1 MSWFMV
7 QWEKG
12 AGRTG
17 KGNFMNQQQ
26 LMNIRHIASEGSIR
40 EAAAHLKRD
49 PSTLTRGLKNVENE
63 LGCQLFRR
71 IRGGMVP
78 TPEGETVL
86 SWGEKIVESLEKLP
100 GDRPWSEN
108 EIRYLLCIRENESIS
123 EAAETLFIA
132 QPSLSQVLK
141 EIENDLG
148 FEIFKRDRSGVME
161 TEQGS
166 ILLDQLEEV
175 WKLWKAMKDE
185 LGEFQELK
193 KGTVT
198 IGIPMNLGACILPV
212 VVPVFRKYYPG
223 VNVFIREN
231 NSQEL
236 EKMML
241 SHKVDFCIMHFQKA
255 LEKVCYDEFSD
266 DPFYLAVPES
276 FQSQV
281 SLPQGKPLKAED
293 VRRLKK
299 IPFVMVASRQKL
311 RLVADEILR
320 KAGIKP
326 DICCTTK
333 SMETAKRLAAGGMGA
348 TFLPKSYMTLY
359 SGTEG
364 LNCYPL
370 NEELGASWKLVA
382 AYPADEK
389 LSRASR
395 EFLRIL
401 KECLK

>member
-1 MSWFMV
+1 MYN
-7 QWEKG
+7 
-12 AGRTG
+12 A
-17 KGNFMNQQQ
+17 
-26 LMNIRHIASEGSIR
+26 IC
-40 EAAAHLKRD
+40 
-49 PSTLTRGLKNVENE
+49 KN
-63 LGCQLFRR
+63 
-71 IRGGMVP
+71 M
-78 TPEGETVL
+78 
-86 SWGEKIVESLEKLP
+86 EKLS
-100 GDRPWSEN
+100 GKRQWSEN
-108 EIRYLLCIRENESIS
+108 EIRYLLYIRENESIS
-123 EAAETLFIA
+123 GAAETLFIA

-141 EIENDLG
+141 EIENELG
-148 FEIFKRDRSGVME
+148 FEIFKRDRNGAME

-166 ILLDQLEEV
+166 LLLDQLEEI

-255 LEKVCYDEFSD
+255 LEKVCYDEFYD
-266 DPFYLAVPES
+266 DPFYLAVPEV

-281 SLPQGKPLKAED
+281 SLPEGKPLNAED
-293 VRRLKK
+293 VRQLKK
-299 IPFVMVASRQKL
+299 TPFVMVASRQKL
-311 RLVADEILR
+311 RQVADEILG

-326 DICCTTK
+326 QICCTTK

-364 LNCYPL
+364 LKCYPL
-370 NEELGASWKLVA
+370 DEKLGASWKLVA

-389 LSRASR
+389 LSRVSR
-395 EFLRIL
+395 EFLRVL
-401 KECLK
+401 KECLE

>member
-1 MSWFMV
+1 
-7 QWEKG
+7 
-12 AGRTG
+12 
-17 KGNFMNQQQ
+17 MNQQQ
-26 LMNIRHIASEGSIR
+26 LIFIRQIARTGSIR
-40 EAAAHLKRD
+40 VAAACVDRT

-71 IRGGMVP
+71 IQGGMVP

-86 SWGEKIVESLEKLP
+86 SRGEKILESLEKLP
-100 GDRPWSEN
+100 GNRQWSEN
-108 EIRYLLCIRENESIS
+108 EVRYLLCIRENESIS
-123 EAAETLFIA
+123 GAAETLFIA

-148 FEIFKRDRSGVME
+148 FRIFKRDRSGAME
-161 TEQGS
+161 TEEGS
-166 ILLDQLEEV
+166 FLLDQLEEV
-175 WKLWKAMKDE
+175 YKLWKAMGEE
-185 LGEFQELK
+185 LGEYRTLK

-212 VVPVFRKYYPG
+212 VVPVFRRRYPG
-223 VNVFIREN
+223 IKVFIREN

-241 SHKVDFCIMHFQKA
+241 SHKVDFCIMHFQKK
-255 LEKVCYDEFSD
+255 LENVCYDEFSD

-276 FQSQV
+276 FRSQI
-281 SLPQGKPLKAED
+281 SLPEGKVLNAADLKQ
-293 VRRLKK
+293 LKK
-299 IPFVMVASRQKL
+299 FPFVMVASRQKL
-311 RLVADEILR
+311 RQVADEILK
-320 KAGIKP
+320 KAGIRP
-326 DICCTTK
+326 EVCCTTK
-333 SMETAKRLAAGGMGA
+333 SMETAKRLLAGGMGA

-364 LNCYPL
+364 LLCYPL
-370 NEELGASWKLVA
+370 EENLGASWKLVT

-389 LSRASR
+389 LSRASK

-401 KECLK
+401 KECLE

>member
-1 MSWFMV
+1 MDFMV
-7 QWEKG
+7 QWEKE
-12 AGRTG
+12 ADRTG
-17 KGNFMNQQQ
+17 RGNFMNQQQ
-26 LMNIRHIASEGSIR
+26 LVSIRHIASMGSIR
-40 EAAAHLKRD
+40 EAAVLLGRN
-49 PSTLTRGLKNVENE
+49 PSTLTRGLKSVENE

-86 SWGEKIVESLEKLP
+86 SWGEKIAESLEKLP
-100 GDRPWSEN
+100 GDRQWSEN
-108 EIRYLLCIRENESIS
+108 EIRYLLCIRENESICG
-123 EAAETLFIA
+123 AAETLFIA

-141 EIENDLG
+141 EIENDLD
-148 FEIFKRDRSGVME
+148 FEIFKRDRSGAME
-161 TEQGS
+161 TEQGR
-166 ILLDQLEEV
+166 LFLDQLEEV

-185 LGEFQELK
+185 LGEFKELK

-198 IGIPMNLGACILPV
+198 IGIPMNLGSCILPV
-212 VVPVFRKYYPG
+212 VVPVFHKHYPG

-255 LEKVCYDEFSD
+255 LEKVCYDEFSE

-276 FQSQV
+276 FQAQV
-281 SLPQGKPLKAED
+281 SWPEGKPLNAED
-293 VRRLKK
+293 VRQLKN

-311 RLVADEILR
+311 RQVADEILG
-320 KAGIKP
+320 KAGIRP
-326 DICCTTK
+326 QICWTTK

-359 SGTEG
+359 SGTDG

-370 NEELGASWKLVA
+370 DEELGASWKLVA

-389 LSRASR
+389 LSRVSR
-395 EFLRIL
+395 EFLRVL
-401 KECLK
+401 RECLE